1 MAHGLAS
8 VADTVVTHP
17 NVMNGA
23 ALYLPRPDKI
33 LYTEGYSLDAFAGG
47 RWGLSGLGQGGGHR
61 IGLVLDKAMEQD
73 MRLRHLQVTT
83 GFTHRGGE
91 GEGWLMC
98 LSCYC
103 GVGGGGSPCDV
114 RH

>member
-1 MAHGLAS
+1 VAHGLAS

-73 MRLRHLQVTT
+73 MRLRHLQVTIH
-83 GFTHRGGE
+83 THIGE
-91 GEGWLMC
+91 T
-98 LSCYC
+98 
-103 GVGGGGSPCDV
+103 
-114 RH
+114 